1 MLALWFSAR
10 KPRATVRTNRARKP
24 RECVETHF
32 LRRMRKENWEM
43 RLRVCARKR
52 FVCVYAR
59 NDAPLLKY
67 TNSNGRP
74 LARNEWY
81 GVFVLS
87 LSVFF
92 NNRPSASRRALLRA
106 NARPS
111 SLSRIRFRMRSCVY
125 VYICA
130 SCVYDLYR
138 FFFFV
143 RWSAKRHARERN

>member
-1 MLALWFSAR
+1 
-10 KPRATVRTNRARKP
+10 
-24 RECVETHF
+24 
-32 LRRMRKENWEM
+32 M
-43 RLRVCARKR
+43 RLRVRARKR

-92 NNRPSASRRALLRA
+92 NNRPSASRRALLLVQTRV
-106 NARPS
+106 S
-111 SLSRIRFRMRSCVY
+111 SPFRIRFRMRSCAY
-125 VYICA
+125 VYMCVR
-130 SCVYDLYR
+130 VYDLYTDFSFAR
-138 FFFFV
+138 EMDDLQ
-143 RWSAKRHARERN
+143 RDAHAREKLKISNKTRAREKKRRETKKQKIHERERNKKATRVRGLYL

>member
-87 LSVFF
+87 LSLFF
-92 NNRPSASRRALLRA
+92 LIIAPLLRDERFFVQTRVPRLSLGFGFGCVRA
-106 NARPS
+106 FMCIYARPACTIYTDFS
-111 SLSRIRFRMRSCVY
+111 FL
-125 VYICA
+125 
-130 SCVYDLYR
+130 
-138 FFFFV
+138 
-143 RWSAKRHARERN
+143 